1 MTANNDAVTVVRRFR
16 STAERAFDAW
26 LDPARIPVWMVAPS
40 PTDTV
45 QRIELE
51 PMVGG
56 SFRFVVRRAG
66 EDVAH
71 VGRYLEKL
79 RPMRLVFTW
88 LVPKYSS
95 QATRVTI
102 DIVPLGSA
110 CEVTLMHEGVPAEFA
125 EPTRV
130 GWSAILAAMDEPW

>member
-1 MTANNDAVTVVRRFR
+1 MTARSDAVTVVRRFNIA
-16 STAERAFDAW
+16 AEQAFDAW
-26 LDPARIPVWMVAPS
+26 LDPGRIAVWMVAPS
-40 PTDTV
+40 PADTV
-45 QRIELE
+45 RRIELD
-51 PMVGG
+51 PVVGG

-79 RPMRLVFTW
+79 RPTRLVFTW

-102 DIVPLGSA
+102 EIVPLGSSS
-110 CEVTLMHEGVPAEFA
+110 EVTLTHDGVPLEFA
-125 EPTRV
+125 EATQG
-130 GWSAILAAMDEPW
+130 GWSAILAAMGQP